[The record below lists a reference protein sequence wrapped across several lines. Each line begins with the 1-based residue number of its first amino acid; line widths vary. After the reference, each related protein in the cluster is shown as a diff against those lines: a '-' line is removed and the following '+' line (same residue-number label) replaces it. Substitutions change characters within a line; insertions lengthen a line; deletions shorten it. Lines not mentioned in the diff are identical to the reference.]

1 MRGSHSLSAR
11 GARRTKSSKP
21 KGPPIRSQGPTI
33 PQTSSQSIM
42 REDVVFSTVY
52 IIHCAHT
59 YTLVHWI
66 VVVVVVCSKYIIHYT
81 LCTHVH
87 TSALDSRG
95 SSGLLQIIHSTVYTV
110 APDSSGGGGGLLQ
123 MYYTLYIL
131 LCNNTHTIIH
141 YTLCTLCSGGGGLL
155 QMA

>member
-1 MRGSHSLSAR
+1 MDFSLSDTSLRGSHGLSAR

-59 YTLVHWI
+59 YILVHWI
-66 VVVVVVCSKYIIHYT
+66 VGVVVVCSKLYILQCTLLHRIVVVVVVVCSKCIIHYT
-81 LCTHVH
+81 FCCV
-87 TSALDSRG
+87 
-95 SSGLLQIIHSTVYTV
+95 IIHT
-110 APDSSGGGGGLLQ
+110 L
-123 MYYTLYIL
+123 LYI
-131 LCNNTHTIIH
+131 IH
-141 YTLCTLCSGGGGLL
+141 CAHCVVVVVVCSKWRERI
-155 QMA
+155 